1 MNQSEQTE
9 APPSMSKGAPALAR
23 RARMSS
29 THVPKWHLTLEQ
41 LENNWRALGHAERLG
56 LRPNVPLDIN
66 FSVGGLFDPDRRAS
80 ASLRAFL
87 KLARQWI
94 ERNDGRTAYIYVM
107 ENRYSGIGETGVH
120 AHVLIHVPDNL
131 RERFHNRK
139 RVWASNPEVGMAYR
153 PGLFGPK
160 GKRRKPITS
169 LEGAKGK
176 LLYMSKDLD
185 PAAFAI
191 QVDGIPLF
199 EAGGRVHLDNR
210 DKPSNQPIY
219 GLKTGV
225 SRNINTKARAS
236 HRQTHVEPS

>member
-1 MNQSEQTE
+1 M
-9 APPSMSKGAPALAR
+9 
-23 RARMSS
+23 
-29 THVPKWHLTLEQ
+29 PKWHLTLRQ
-41 LENNWRALGHAERLG
+41 LENNWRALGHAEQLG
-56 LRPNVPLDIN
+56 LRPNVTLDIN
-66 FSVGGLFDPDRRAS
+66 FGVGGLFDPDRQAG

-94 ERNDGRTAYIYVM
+94 ERRGGRTAYIYVL

-131 RERFHNRK
+131 RENFHSQK
-139 RVWASNPEVGMAYR
+139 RVWASNPEVGMAWR

-160 GKRRKPITS
+160 GRKRRPITS
-169 LEGAKGK
+169 LEGAKNK

-225 SRNINTKARAS
+225 SRNINSTACAS
-236 HRQTHVEPS
+236 HRQPQVEPS